1 MLWNMNLL
9 IKKKKTFFFSLFI
22 FIISSLFIN
31 GFAYSQSDTSI
42 SNSCGSYSGCEN
54 LSCSDYI
61 ACLNKKNSDAL
72 AQDNT
77 LSSQIAIMDSQI
89 RLTEAR
95 IEANKREILDLTLD
109 IDTATKKILTL
120 SESLDKITGVLLN
133 RIVAT
138 YEVGT
143 IQPLEILLSS
153 NNASNFLARLN
164 YLRIVQAH
172 DKRLIYDVQQAK
184 NDYTNQKDIYEAK
197 KKKVEDLKIQLEA
210 YTNQLNQEKATEQ
223 DLLVQTQGKEEVY
236 QNLLAQAKAQLA
248 AFSNFTAGA
257 ASILSNQT
265 VCDDGWSGC
274 YYNQRDSQWGTLALN
289 NTQYSIAG
297 DGCLMTSMAMIY
309 THYGH
314 KSVTPISINSNSNN
328 FASYFPAYLKYT
340 ITADGATS
348 NRVGAIIDNTLSSGD
363 PVVVGISYDGGPV
376 PDHFVVLISGSGG
389 NYKMNDPF
397 VPNGHNISFTDH
409 YSIGSIREIN
419 KVIF

>member
-1 MLWNMNLL
+1 MFFL
-9 IKKKKTFFFSLFI
+9 KKRIIFTFFLLLLLVFFTSVVLKARAADCDDK
-22 FIISSLFIN
+22 SGQDKVDCLQAKVNDLN
-31 GFAYSQSDTSI
+31 GQA
-42 SNSCGSYSGCEN
+42 
-54 LSCSDYI
+54 
-61 ACLNKKNSDAL
+61 K
-72 AQDNT
+72 T

-89 RLTEAR
+89 NLTQAK
-95 IEANKREILDLTLD
+95 IETNKKSILDLTLD
-109 IDTATKKILTL
+109 IDTATKKISTL
-120 SESLDKITGVLLN
+120 SDSLNKITGVLLN

-143 IQPLEILLSS
+143 VQPLEMLLSS
-153 NNASNFLARLN
+153 TDASNFLTRLN

-184 NDYTNQKDIYEAK
+184 MDYANQKDIFEAK
-197 KKKVEDLKIQLEA
+197 KKKIENLKIQLEA

-223 DLLVQTQGKEEVY
+223 DLLVQTQGNEETY

-248 AFSNFTAGA
+248 AFSNFTSARG

-289 NTQYSIAG
+289 NTQYTIAS

-348 NRVGAIIDNTLSSGD
+348 NRVGSIIDNTLSSGD
-363 PVVVGISYDGGPV
+363 PVVVGVSYDGGPV

-389 NYKMNDPF
+389 DYKMNDPF
-397 VPNGHNISFTDH
+397 TPSGHNIPFTDH
-409 YSIGSIREIN
+409 YSVGSIREID
-419 KVIF
+419 KVNF